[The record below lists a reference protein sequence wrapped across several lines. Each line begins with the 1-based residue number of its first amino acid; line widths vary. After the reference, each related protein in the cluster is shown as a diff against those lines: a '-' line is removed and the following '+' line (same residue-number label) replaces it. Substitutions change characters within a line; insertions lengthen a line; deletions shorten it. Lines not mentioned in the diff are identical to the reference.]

1 MISFKYLI
9 NRFFYRYKKYG
20 FIDSLSK
27 TLNFFTN
34 KNKINLDE
42 LKIDKE
48 LSLDDIFLTFG
59 TDKGYLDGKKTYDYL
74 KKDNKLKFKNYFEWI
89 CRKNIHDYDYA
100 LGANYTPY
108 YLKYLEKLR
117 KENLKILEIGV
128 ANGHS
133 LASFYKY
140 FYNARLFGIDIKD
153 PNKVF
158 YCGKRMFYK
167 QVDIMNHKQVANYL
181 KKYNSFDIII
191 DDSLHRYEG
200 NTTNLK
206 NFFPALKSNGT
217 YILEDYNGS
226 DEARKKIT
234 DWNFKNNRKPMI
246 YGYNTFE
253 DVLKYLIKKKNFACT
268 VLSNQI
274 QKYLMENISVY
285 NSYRTEHP
293 GGSIVFIKKINKN

>member
-1 MISFKYLI
+1 MSSFKHLI
-9 NRFFYRYKKYG
+9 NRFFYRAKKYG
-20 FIDSLSK
+20 LIDSLSK

-42 LKIDKE
+42 LKIDKD

-59 TDKGYLDGKKTYDYL
+59 TDKGFLDGKKTYDYL
-74 KKDNKLKFKNYFEWI
+74 KKFNKLNFENYFEWI

-108 YLKYLEKLR
+108 YLKHLEKLR

-133 LASFYKY
+133 LASFYNY
-140 FYNARLFGIDIKD
+140 FNNARLFGIDIKD

-158 YCGKRMFYK
+158 YTGKRISYE
-167 QVDIMNHKQVANYL
+167 QVDIMNHKQVTNYL

-191 DDSLHRYEG
+191 DDSFHTYEG

-226 DEARKKIT
+226 DEVRKKIT
-234 DWNFKNNRKPMI
+234 DWNFENNRKPMV

-253 DVLKYLIKKKNFACT
+253 DVLKYLIKKKYFKCN
-268 VLSNQI
+268 VLSEQS

-293 GGSIVFIKKINKN
+293 YGSIVFINKINKD